1 MWFCAGVSLCQL
13 QPQAMERTNLAHA
26 SDTVGMLKVYSAA
39 LRFTV
44 TRCEY
49 SILRL
54 TQGPTAYHLG
64 RLVADIRSQ
73 VQLVE
78 DYIEI
83 MEALIEHEQA
93 LTQQG

>member
-1 MWFCAGVSLCQL
+1 M
-13 QPQAMERTNLAHA
+13 TH
-26 SDTVGMLKVYSAA
+26 
-39 LRFTV
+39 
-44 TRCEY
+44 CEY

-93 LTQQG
+93 LTPQG